1 MPDGPFL
8 APWVKR
14 NLRFNPRQGHFT
26 LAVPDSQNRVY
37 PSTWP
42 SNVVRNAID
51 IHHMVMDQD
60 LTHLRTTLPS
70 EVHSFAAEFNS
81 SPTCRAKLCTQNPD
95 TGVVSKPQHPVTFK
109 DIDLRPMFQAQAV
122 NSATTPAAESMG
134 VRTSTDV
141 GLRRQLDRVLD
152 MLIGE
157 KEMQFAKA
165 KRGEYFAMARR
176 PRKNRSERG
185 TQSASQSTSRSA
197 SGSQTPFNPNNGW
210 APVPPT
216 SPAPLTSNPELNALL
231 SQGMEDFANRARTL
245 APATAPVASATPA
258 QAPVVGTQT
267 HATPQH
273 PVVPT
278 NAAQPIA
285 QTVAH
290 QHPAPM
296 DGVSTGVAAM
306 EVDQDVV
313 MMGTPLLDA
322 TPVHELAAISLEDRP
337 VVDTSLVLS
346 HPSVNQPQHPS
357 ANRAQQ
363 PSVSQPAVPPV
374 PALDPVGP
382 AQLLQQSMLPPLPE
396 SPLLSPSSPAPVASA
411 QVAAEHSQA
420 SSTTSRPSITPT
432 ATPTSVTTATEKSQA
447 ARDSTTATEGAQ
459 SRLKPGYRIPRTKT
473 KKAPTGKKKGRKDGQ
488 TVDEFLNDEDAEGEP
503 DMEMVEVTN

>member
-26 LAVPDSQNRVY
+26 LAAPDSQNRVY

-42 SNVVRNAID
+42 SNVVRNAIN

-81 SPTCRAKLCTQNPD
+81 SPTCWAELCTQNPD
-95 TGVVSKPQHPVTFK
+95 TGVVSKPQHPVTLK

-122 NSATTPAAESMG
+122 SSATTPAADSMG

-165 KRGEYFAMARR
+165 KRGEYFAMAWRT
-176 PRKNRSERG
+176 RKNRSERG
-185 TQSASQSTSRSA
+185 MQSASQSTSRSA
-197 SGSQTPFNPNNGW
+197 SGSQTPFDPNNGW
-210 APVPPT
+210 ALVPLT
-216 SPAPLTSNPELNALL
+216 SPAPLTSNPELSALL
-231 SQGMEDFANRARTL
+231 LQGMEDFANRARTL
-245 APATAPVASATPA
+245 APATAPVALATPA
-258 QAPVVGTQT
+258 QAPVVGTQV

-273 PVVPT
+273 PMVPT

-296 DGVSTGVAAM
+296 DGFSTGVAAM

-337 VVDTSLVLS
+337 VVGTSLVLS

-357 ANRAQQ
+357 ANQAQQ
-363 PSVSQPAVPPV
+363 SLVSQPAAPPV
-374 PALDPVGP
+374 PALDP
-382 AQLLQQSMLPPLPE
+382 
-396 SPLLSPSSPAPVASA
+396 SPLLSPSSPAPVATA
-411 QVAAEHSQA
+411 QVAAEHLRA
-420 SSTTSRPSITPT
+420 SSTTSRPSITP
-432 ATPTSVTTATEKSQA
+432 AAALTSITTATEKSQA
-447 ARDSTTATEGAQ
+447 VRDSTTTTCTATEGAQ
-459 SRLKPGYRIPRTKT
+459 SRLKPGYRIPKTKT

-503 DMEMVEVTN
+503 DTEMVEVTN

>member
-1 MPDGPFL
+1 MGQTESSFQPS
-8 APWVKR
+8 
-14 NLRFNPRQGHFT
+14 PRPLHPGSPR
-26 LAVPDSQNRVY
+26 LSESIY

-42 SNVVRNAID
+42 LNVVCNAID
-51 IHHMVMDQD
+51 IHHMVMDQN

-95 TGVVSKPQHPVTFK
+95 TGVVSKPQHPVTLK
-109 DIDLRPMFQAQAV
+109 DIDLRPCSRRRP
-122 NSATTPAAESMG
+122 SAARQLQQPTRW
-134 VRTSTDV
+134 VF
-141 GLRRQLDRVLD
+141 GLRQQLDQVLD
-152 MLIGE
+152 MLIRE
-157 KEMQFAKA
+157 KEMQFVKA
-165 KRGEYFAMARR
+165 KRGEYFAMARH

-197 SGSQTPFNPNNGW
+197 SGSQTPFNPNNRW
-210 APVPPT
+210 ALVPPT
-216 SPAPLTSNPELNALL
+216 SPTPLTSNPKLNALL
-231 SQGMEDFANRARTL
+231 LQGMEDFTNHARTL
-245 APATAPVASATPA
+245 APATAPVASETPT

-273 PVVPT
+273 PMVPT
-278 NAAQPIA
+278 NVAQPIA

-313 MMGTPLLDA
+313 MMGTPLLDT

-337 VVDTSLVLS
+337 VVGTSLVLS
-346 HPSVNQPQHPS
+346 HPLVNQPQHPS
-357 ANRAQQ
+357 ANQAQQ

-374 PALDPVGP
+374 PALDPV
-382 AQLLQQSMLPPLPE
+382 
-396 SPLLSPSSPAPVASA
+396 
-411 QVAAEHSQA
+411 AAEHSQA
-420 SSTTSRPSITPT
+420 SSTTSRPSIMPT
-432 ATPTSVTTATEKSQA
+432 ATPTSITTATEKSQA
-447 ARDSTTATEGAQ
+447 ARDSTTVTEGVQ
-459 SRLKPGYRIPRTKT
+459 SCLKPGYRISKTKT